1 MEATIP
7 QAKPQTDAEYI
18 AAIEEMQRQIE
29 SSLARMDALDAQTQ
43 SSMERTNAM
52 LSRIEQM
59 QEQIRRVEDLGQERD
74 KRILL
79 EVENSLLRFE
89 RRLPPQN

>member
-1 MEATIP
+1 MS
-7 QAKPQTDAEYI
+7 
-18 AAIEEMQRQIE
+18 QII
-29 SSLARMDALDAQTQ
+29 LVQ
-43 SSMERTNAM
+43 
-52 LSRIEQM
+52 